1 MTEQGGSATLDPLG
15 AVGPDDPG
23 GPDGPGGILTV
34 AGGPIHLEL
43 LPAVG
48 ARLHRLRVFGQDLLR
63 TPDDPA
69 EHVRDSF
76 SWGGYVMAPWCNRIA
91 AEPTRVGTEVVDL
104 APSFSDGTA
113 IHGQVHAVP
122 WAVRDDGT
130 LWVRGGGDGWPWPY
144 ETTLRASVEGPVLT
158 IEQTLRN
165 LAATPMP
172 GGLGIHPWFRRPID
186 VRIDA
191 PRVLTSNSDPTA
203 SIEPVAGYLD
213 LRALRRMPEDLDAAW
228 PDPGDPAVELRWPE
242 LGVSARLRARSAA
255 GISIVAASPGRLD
268 AVAIEPQTHLPGGLR
283 RLLDGEPGGLH
294 LLQPRE
300 MMRLIVELTFSRSR
314 LG

>member
-1 MTEQGGSATLDPLG
+1 MTEQSDRATLG
-15 AVGPDDPG
+15 QSGPG
-23 GPDGPGGILTV
+23 GPFRPGGPGGILTI

-48 ARLHRLRVFGQDLLR
+48 ARLHRLRVYGHDVLR
-63 TPDDPA
+63 TPDDFA
-69 EHVRDSF
+69 EHLRDPF

-91 AEPTRVGTEVVDL
+91 AEPTHVGDEVVDL

-113 IHGQVHAVP
+113 IHGQAHAVP
-122 WAVRDDGT
+122 WALRDDGT
-130 LWVRGGGDGWPWPY
+130 LWVRGGGDGWPWRY

-165 LAATPMP
+165 LAETPMP

-213 LRALRRMPEDLDAAW
+213 LRTLRPMPEDLDAAW
-228 PDPGDPAVELRWPE
+228 PEPGDPAVELQWPE
-242 LGVSARLRARSAA
+242 HGVSARLRASSDA
-255 GISIVAASPGRLD
+255 GISIVAASPGRLE
-268 AVAIEPQTHLPGGLR
+268 AVAIEPQTHLPQGLR
-283 RLLDGEPGGLH
+283 RLLNGAPGGLR
-294 LLQPRE
+294 LLQPGG
-300 MMRLIVELTFSRSR
+300 MLRLTVELAFSRS
-314 LG
+314 